1 VREQY
6 NEEDVEK
13 EGGGFHHRHRLE
25 RERERGKRYS
35 RLQKI
40 LKKRVLLQ
48 SEKHIRARVSPRR
61 VNITR
66 THSIYLLHYKPL
78 QTYSSSDDF
87 VLLRAM
93 ATFFNALI
101 NALFVVFETLFALR
115 RKRDFTVESFAVRS
129 NAVVNALIGFEA
141 AD

>member
-1 VREQY
+1 MLRRKVV
-6 NEEDVEK
+6 DFIIVIVSK
-13 EGGGFHHRHRLE
+13 E
-25 RERERGKRYS
+25 REKRYS

-48 SEKHIRARVSPRR
+48 SEKLIRARVSPRR
-61 VNITR
+61 VNITG

-87 VLLRAM
+87 VLFRAR

>member
-1 VREQY
+1 M
-6 NEEDVEK
+6 
-13 EGGGFHHRHRLE
+13 
-25 RERERGKRYS
+25 
-35 RLQKI
+35 
-40 LKKRVLLQ
+40 LLQ

-87 VLLRAM
+87 VLFRAR